1 MTITRHIT
9 KKTPSEMGELLEF
22 IKTSADLLNEG
33 IERDGEPMVALEI
46 QTDSGP
52 MIVIVAGGKLVAET
66 KEALGF
72 GSAKAHW
79 QEQGTPVKA
88 GEKLPM
94 LETFVRKN
102 L

>member
-1 MTITRHIT
+1 M
-9 KKTPSEMGELLEF
+9 KVSSEMASRWF
-22 IKTSADLLNEG
+22 S
-33 IERDGEPMVALEI
+33 LEI

-79 QEQGTPVKA
+79 Q
-88 GEKLPM
+88 
-94 LETFVRKN
+94 
-102 L
+102 